1 MDDIMLK
8 DSVTEEKLDT
18 VPIQDDSVVEEP
30 EASIDMDANG
40 KTMEDEYKEELDFLD
55 EQITSNMKERRRLMI
70 TCGVIFALCVVCF
83 VARLLA
89 WG

>member
-18 VPIQDDSVVEEP
+18 APIQDDLVVEEP

-70 TCGVIFALCVVCF
+70 TSGVIFALCVVCF